1 MQPQKAMKI
10 IRLLQKSYP
19 QAECELDYASPLE
32 LLVATILSA
41 QSTDKM
47 VNLITPA
54 LFKKCRQPSDYYR
67 LSTGALEKLI
77 HSSGFYR
84 AKAKSIQGACRMIDE
99 KFDGK
104 VPKTLEE
111 LIQLPGVGRK
121 TANVVLGNAFGVP
134 GITTDTH
141 VMRLSQ
147 RLGFTKQKD
156 PGKIEIDL
164 QKLLPQ
170 KDWTLDCHVLIF
182 HGRRCCYARKPN
194 CPECPVLKLC
204 PYKEKTTPTRSS
216 REA

>member
-1 MQPQKAMKI
+1 MKI